1 MGVSALFLLVLLS
14 QARASSEDASSLA
27 APNAAIISGVEVR
40 LPSGADRRLLDRVN
54 QLISVRKGQPLSRRA
69 VERSIESLFATRKF
83 ADIEVLGAPSNEGV
97 DLIFSLVPRQ
107 NIGAFFVEGA
117 KQLRRDEVLA
127 ASTLEIGSE
136 YWPERIE
143 LAAEKVAAVYR
154 RRGYRNANI
163 RSEVVVVEGSL
174 TVGFIVEEGEPGLV
188 RSVVLSGEPGL
199 SLGPVLEAF
208 GVSPGDVLD
217 LARIEAGL
225 DRVRGRYRKERFFR
239 ARIDPPETSDDGV
252 VVIPVVSG
260 PRFSLVFSGNRSVG
274 DAGLRAVLAYDG
286 EETLDGTLANRLA
299 LRLERFYRFRGY
311 HDVKVV
317 PSEVRK
323 RSDEAALGFAIEEGF
338 PLRVTGVEFSGAH
351 AIKPDELR
359 SILTRVVEGSAPA
372 VPFELYSLGDPTDV
386 HGRRARGLP
395 ETLPNPPMETVF
407 EEAAWLEA
415 AQAMTVQ
422 YRERGYLKAQVK
434 FAGLDVH
441 GHTAQG
447 RYEILE
453 GPRALFRFVQAKGL
467 PPAFSSD
474 VMGSVSLGTP
484 FSPGELQR
492 LEQGVAR
499 ELGRKG
505 YLFAEVE
512 ASYEVDELGEQV
524 DALLTVVAG
533 PQVKVRT
540 VLPVGQV
547 RTAES
552 IITGQAT
559 MREGLPLDA
568 ESLFSTQ
575 ANLTGLGIF
584 RNVQVEMLSPER
596 PEPLKTVV
604 LRVRERPLFA
614 AEGFLGYF
622 YADGIRGGVE
632 GSVSNIGGRGITLT
646 GRAQGNLFFTSVPA
660 LSNQIDLS
668 ELEVWKRIGF
678 RTNLSLDIRSVL
690 PAGLGFRLDF
700 VGERVFRT
708 QFRFS
713 RVAGVP
719 TLDWS
724 HTFDG
729 TRIEWLRPKL
739 SLALQYEVEWSFVE
753 RVGVALTSLP
763 PTSLVD
769 QERLRFLFGEFA
781 LHSGRLNATLDLRD
795 SALTPRRGLL
805 LQASGE
811 LTGGLSTRDERG
823 KDVTVNFTKV
833 SALATGYIPLGERV
847 VVALSVRAG
856 RIFPLQAGSTTPPV
870 RRFFLGG
877 ATSVRGF
884 NEDQLVAQD
893 VRSQYRQ
900 QVRDCQIVASKAG
913 CSSAAGTILAGRQVP
928 SQGGELFA
936 LGKAEVRF
944 PAFSVFDLGVFFEA
958 GNLWLGVP
966 DALSVRPVVGA
977 GVRYVTPIGPL
988 ALDVGFN
995 LTPDLVIN
1003 EPQFVVH
1010 FNIGVF

>member
-1 MGVSALFLLVLLS
+1 MGVSALVLVLLLS
-14 QARASSEDASSLA
+14 QAPAVSEDASPSV
-27 APNAAIISGVEVR
+27 APSAAIIVGVEVR
-40 LPSGADRRLLDRVN
+40 LPSGADPRLLDRVN
-54 QLISVRKGQPLSRRA
+54 QLISVRKGQALSRRA

-83 ADIEVLGAPSNEGV
+83 ADIEVLASTTGEGV
-97 DLIFSLVPRQ
+97 ELIFSLVPRQ
-107 NIGAFFVEGA
+107 NIGAFFVEGI
-117 KQLRRDEVLA
+117 KQLTREEVLA
-127 ASTLEIGSE
+127 ASTLEVGSE

-143 LAAEKVAAVYR
+143 RAAEKIAAAYL
-154 RRGYRNANI
+154 RRGYRNANL
-163 RSEVVVVEGSL
+163 RTEVLVVEATL
-174 TVGFIVEEGEPGLV
+174 TVGFIVDEGEPGRV

-199 SLGPVLEAF
+199 NLGPVLEVF
-208 GVSPGDVLD
+208 GVAPGDVLD
-217 LARIEAGL
+217 LGKIEAGL
-225 DRVRGRYRKERFFR
+225 DRVRGLYRRERFFR
-239 ARIDPPETSDDGV
+239 ARIDPPEVSDEGL

-260 PRFSLVFSGNRSVG
+260 PRYSLVFSGNRSVS

-286 EETLDGTLANRLA
+286 EETLDGTLANRLS
-299 LRLERFYRFRGY
+299 LRLERFYRFRGF
-311 HDVKVV
+311 HDVRVV

-323 RSDEAALGFAIEEGF
+323 QGDEAALGFAIEEGE
-338 PLRVTGVEFSGAH
+338 PLRVTHTEFAGARE
-351 AIKPDELR
+351 IRPDELQ
-359 SILTRVVEGSAPA
+359 SILKRVMEGSAPA
-372 VPFELYSLGDPTDV
+372 VPFELHALGDPTDV
-386 HGRRARGLP
+386 HGRQSPVFAA
-395 ETLPNPPMETVF
+395 TLPNPPMETVF

-434 FAGLDVH
+434 FAGLDID
-441 GHTAQG
+441 GNTAKG
-447 RYEILE
+447 RFEIVE
-453 GPRALFRFVQAKGL
+453 GPRALFRFVQARGL
-467 PPAFSSD
+467 PPAFASD
-474 VMGSVSLGTP
+474 VMGSVRLGTP

-499 ELGRKG
+499 ELGRQG

-512 ASYEVDELGEQV
+512 ASYELDEVGEQV
-524 DALLTVVAG
+524 DAVLTIAAG
-533 PQVKVRT
+533 PQVKVRA

-552 IITGQAT
+552 IITAQAT
-559 MREGLPLDA
+559 MREGLPLDSEA
-568 ESLFSTQ
+568 LFSTQ

-678 RTNLSLDIRSVL
+678 RTNLSLDLRSVL
-690 PAGLGFRLDF
+690 PAGFGFRLDF
-700 VGERVFRT
+700 VGERVFRQ

-713 RVAGVP
+713 RIAGVP

-724 HTFDG
+724 HTFDA

-811 LTGGLSTRDERG
+811 VTGGLYTRDERG
-823 KDVTVNFTKV
+823 REVTVNFTKV
-833 SALATGYIPLGERV
+833 SGLATGYIPFGERIV
-847 VVALSVRAG
+847 LALSVRAG

-893 VRSQYRQ
+893 VRAQYRE

-928 SQGGELFA
+928 SQGGEVFA

-944 PAFSVFDLGVFFEA
+944 PAFSVFDMGIFFEA
-958 GNLWLGVP
+958 GNLWLAAP
-966 DALSVRPVVGA
+966 EAFSLRPVVGA

-988 ALDVGFN
+988 AVDVGIN

-1003 EPQFVVH
+1003 EPAVVFH